1 MDALE
6 LTEIQNRAWIIN
18 SCSALKGDGV
28 QEGLKWLMENISK
41 KNI

>member
-18 SCSALKGDGV
+18 SCSALKGEGV